1 MPMKSRNILSALLIA
16 LGLTLA
22 GCTEDQ
28 GPAEKAGENID
39 ESMERAGDRIED
51 ATDEMG
57 DTLEEA
63 GDKMERS
70 TDN

>member
-1 MPMKSRNILSALLIA
+1 MKSRNILSALLIA

-22 GCTEDQ
+22 GCAEDQ

-39 ESMERAGDRIED
+39 ESMEQAGDKIEG
-51 ATDEMG
+51 AADEMG
-57 DTLEEA
+57 DTFEEA
-63 GDKMERS
+63 GDKMEQS

>member
-1 MPMKSRNILSALLIA
+1 MKSGNILSALLIA

-22 GCTEDQ
+22 GCAEDQ

-39 ESMERAGDRIED
+39 ESMEQAGDKIEG

-57 DTLEEA
+57 DTFEGT
-63 GDKMERS
+63 GDKMEQS

>member
-1 MPMKSRNILSALLIA
+1 MKSGNILSALLIA

-22 GCTEDQ
+22 GCAEDQ

-39 ESMERAGDRIED
+39 ESMEQAGDKIEG

-57 DTLEEA
+57 DAFEEA
-63 GDKMERS
+63 GDKMEKS

>member
-1 MPMKSRNILSALLIA
+1 MKSRNILSALLIA

-22 GCTEDQ
+22 GCAEDQ
-28 GPAEKAGENID
+28 GPAEEAGENID
-39 ESMERAGDRIED
+39 ESMERAGDEIEG

-63 GDKMERS
+63 GDNMEQS